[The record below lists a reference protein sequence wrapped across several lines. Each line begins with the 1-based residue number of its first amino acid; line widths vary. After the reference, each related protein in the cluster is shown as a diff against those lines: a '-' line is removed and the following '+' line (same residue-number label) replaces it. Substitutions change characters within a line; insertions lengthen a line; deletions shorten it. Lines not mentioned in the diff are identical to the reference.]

1 MDICL
6 IPPSEEC
13 NWYTLVTMGM
23 GAHLMNVPNQLKEDQ
38 LERAELVICLP
49 EYWKLDKEHLKD
61 EKWYWPIRLLKELA
75 RFPGE
80 NNTWLG
86 WGHTVSYDGPLSY
99 TTELCASILIN
110 PPCGNI
116 GGNTCTLPDGEEVN
130 FYQIIPLYGD
140 ELEFKLKNGTQ
151 KLLDKMNDNILLV
164 NPHRLNVLNQ
174 IDIETNPI
182 QSSEIQ

>member
-61 EKWYWPIRLLKELA
+61 EN
-75 RFPGE
+75 G
-80 NNTWLG
+80 
-86 WGHTVSYDGPLSY
+86 
-99 TTELCASILIN
+99 
-110 PPCGNI
+110 I
-116 GGNTCTLPDGEEVN
+116 G
-130 FYQIIPLYGD
+130 LYGC
-140 ELEFKLKNGTQ
+140 
-151 KLLDKMNDNILLV
+151 
-164 NPHRLNVLNQ
+164 
-174 IDIETNPI
+174 
-182 QSSEIQ
+182 